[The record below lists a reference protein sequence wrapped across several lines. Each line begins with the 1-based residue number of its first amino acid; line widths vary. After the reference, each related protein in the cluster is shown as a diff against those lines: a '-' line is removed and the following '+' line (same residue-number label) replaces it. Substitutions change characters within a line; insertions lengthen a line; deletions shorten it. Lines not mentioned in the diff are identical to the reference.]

1 MLDML
6 PEDVWRAILQF
17 CLPAWK
23 VGIFHRNLSALE
35 HMARDYQ
42 FQKMMGSLPKIRP
55 SNFGPGIPTRRS
67 RTIFRRRDGVVDEA
81 AGEHA
86 WEPWMRFIK
95 EFYTLDI
102 NFYLRSDRVLL
113 IVEYSLENTTGLSM
127 YNI

>member
-1 MLDML
+1 MLGL
-6 PEDVWRAILQF
+6 IPEDIWWIILQF
-17 CLPAWK
+17 LSTRWK

-42 FQKMMGSLPKIRP
+42 FQNIMGSLPKIRP

-113 IVEYSLENTTGLSM
+113 IVEYRMG
-127 YNI
+127 